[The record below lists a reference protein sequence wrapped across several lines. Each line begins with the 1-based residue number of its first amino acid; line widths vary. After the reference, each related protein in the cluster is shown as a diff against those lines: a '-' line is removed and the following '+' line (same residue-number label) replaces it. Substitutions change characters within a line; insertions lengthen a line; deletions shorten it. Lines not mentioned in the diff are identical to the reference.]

1 MTSKPVSAPIFWAF
15 VLATLFW
22 QLGTRGLN
30 EPDEGRAAGIARE
43 MQASGD
49 FRVPR
54 LFDHAH
60 LNKPPLLYWLLCA
73 AYTAGG
79 ANEWTARLP
88 SALAALGTLLLT
100 AALGRR
106 LMGPE
111 GGRLAAAIL
120 LTSPLFFVM
129 ARLIDYNMLLTLW
142 VTLATWAAWS
152 WIEGGRPIHRL
163 IFHAALLLA
172 FLTKGP
178 VGPVL
183 IIAGLLIYRTRRARG
198 WPWRPLFPPALS
210 AVTAALCLL
219 WHLSLAV
226 ENPEL
231 WRFFIGEELVG
242 RVTSDT
248 HDRSEPLLF
257 YVFMIPLA
265 VLPWVAELAGSLRRV
280 RETAGTRPL
289 LGLAWCVIL
298 FAFVLFTLSRSKLP
312 AYILPLL
319 PLFSL
324 ALAAHL
330 LKRGEAARSRALRIA
345 TGIGTLLPV
354 ALVAIMT
361 HRHGWP
367 SASLAV
373 PAMVGLLG
381 ATLGGWWLTRAATP
395 VSLALL
401 LAILPAHLSAHA
413 AFANNEQRVGAH
425 GTFRSCAAALERRWR
440 PGDRVALLTRYPRG
454 AAFYFTH
461 PVSVWLDRFP
471 LQLRSDA
478 KRVADKDFADPAEI
492 FRAFDSTGRVFIV
505 GSETL
510 LAERLRD
517 AKRPVQVLYRDA
529 RHVLMSNDPEED
541 QPPSG

>member
-1 MTSKPVSAPIFWAF
+1 MTSRRLSVLLFWAC
-15 VLATLFW
+15 VLAALFW

-43 MQASGD
+43 MHASGD
-49 FRVPR
+49 FRIPR

-60 LNKPPLLYWLLCA
+60 LNKPPLLYWTICA
-73 AYTAGG
+73 AYAAGG
-79 ANEWTARLP
+79 VNEWTARLP

-100 AALGRR
+100 ASLGRR
-106 LMGPE
+106 IPGSD
-111 GGRLAAAIL
+111 GGTLAAAIL

-129 ARLIDYNMLLTLW
+129 ARLIDYNMLLTFW
-142 VTLATWAAWS
+142 VTLAAWSAWS
-152 WIEGGRPIHRL
+152 WIEGGRLHHRL

-178 VGPVL
+178 VGPAL
-183 IIAGLLIYRTRRARG
+183 IVAGLLIYRIRRARG
-198 WPWRPLFPPALS
+198 WPWRSLFTPGL
-210 AVTAALCLL
+210 TAATVGLSLL
-219 WHLSLAV
+219 WHLTLAI
-226 ENPEL
+226 EHPEL
-231 WRFFIGEELVG
+231 WRFFIGDELLG
-242 RVTSDT
+242 RVASDA

-265 VLPWVAELAGSLRRV
+265 VLPWVIELAGSLRRM
-280 RETAGTRPL
+280 RETVRARPL
-289 LGLAWCVIL
+289 LGLAWCLIL

-319 PLFSL
+319 PLLSL
-324 ALAAHL
+324 AFAAHL
-330 LKRGEAARSRALRIA
+330 LERGEAARRRALWLA
-345 TGIGTLLPV
+345 TGIGALLPV
-354 ALVAIMT
+354 ALVAIMA

-367 SASLAV
+367 SSSIVAPLMA
-373 PAMVGLLG
+373 GLLG
-381 ATLGGWWLTRAATP
+381 AGLGGWWLARPAAPRA
-395 VSLALL
+395 LALL
-401 LAILPAHLSAHA
+401 VAILPAHLVAHA
-413 AFANNEQRVGAH
+413 AFARNEHRAGAH
-425 GTFRSCAAALERRWR
+425 GTFRACAAVLGRHWQ

-461 PVSVWLDRFP
+461 PLSVWLNRFP

-478 KRVADKDFADPAEI
+478 PRVAHKDFADPAEI

-505 GSETL
+505 GTETL

-517 AKRPVQVLYRDA
+517 ARRPVHVLHRDD
-529 RHVLMSNDPEED
+529 RHVLMSNEPTG